1 MPWQHVTEGINIY
14 TIDLLLLNRA
24 EGNTKLCMF
33 PILLRKFI
41 VQSSINIRHYRNQ
54 SIFYN
59 DLKQLILLIRN
70 KGFHSNINGKLPPLF
85 DASNFIHS
93 VLCKII
99 LKKVNRRI
107 NYWHFQVKY
116 IQRPNTSID
125 ILTFAPT
132 YDQAAIKAIR
142 QAINL
147 IDKY

>member
-54 SIFYN
+54 SIFHN
-59 DLKQLILLIRN
+59 DLKQLILLIV
-70 KGFHSNINGKLPPLF
+70 
-85 DASNFIHS
+85 

>member
-59 DLKQLILLIRN
+59 DLKQLILLIVEWEASTALWCLKFYSFSFVQNYSEKSKSTN
-70 KGFHSNINGKLPPLF
+70 KLLTFSGQICTRHK
-85 DASNFIHS
+85 
-93 VLCKII
+93 
-99 LKKVNRRI
+99 
-107 NYWHFQVKY
+107 
-116 IQRPNTSID
+116 RPNTSID
-125 ILTFAPT
+125 ILTFAPMFCT
-132 YDQAAIKAIR
+132 IKLQSKR
-142 QAINL
+142 
-147 IDKY
+147 